1 MQVIGSQSS
10 TKVKRAC
17 VRVQSMKP
25 YIGKKVA
32 HLYFRKKGKS
42 IIMSLPLEVRLY
54 PLMFL

>member
-17 VRVQSMKP
+17 VQSMKP